1 MTEAP
6 RKRQKLAPTPEQQTI
21 KQFTSDFKVK
31 LDNPRSRAAPRP
43 PSPES
48 QPFRECLVHWRVSN
62 KVRKH
67 KKSNPEDEA
76 QSRSPSPT
84 YTADSQQSYYNERKV
99 WHYTILEASTSDL
112 EDFSYFLFLLLRES
126 KALF

>member
-31 LDNPRSRAAPRP
+31 LDNPRNRAAPRP

-62 KVRKH
+62 KVRKQ
-67 KKSNPEDEA
+67 KKGNLEDEA
-76 QSRSPSPT
+76 QPRSSSPT
-84 YTADSQQSYYNERKV
+84 QMTDAQQSYYNERKV
-99 WHYTILEASTSDL
+99 CFYTIFEASTSDL
-112 EDFSYFLFLLLRES
+112 QDFSYFLFLLLRES
-126 KALF
+126 